1 MKKTLKNLD
10 VLALPAEKTLDLT
23 VEAGAEVWVQEEEG
37 NLREREILMTLK
49 QGARVHWITRSEAH
63 AEAKAKALIKK
74 KFILEE
80 GAELDY
86 FHHVFGNC
94 EDSTEVVLKGGE
106 SRVHSQTL
114 FFGQDSEKQNLTVNH
129 VHQGKNTR
137 SKMISRGAVKDSAY
151 SHFFG
156 NITMQPGCSG
166 ADGSLEEHN
175 LLLSSGSKIE
185 AVPAL
190 EVHHDEVQA
199 SHSATLERIDDEKL
213 FYLQSRGLSSRE
225 AMELLVEGFFWDA
238 LRKCPNL
245 AFSERIFKELLRCL

>member
-1 MKKTLKNLD
+1 MEKTLKNLD

-49 QGARVHWITRSEAH
+49 PGARVNWITGP
-63 AEAKAKALIKK
+63 KAKRQAKLKRVEK

-156 NITMQPGCSG
+156 K
-166 ADGSLEEHN
+166 D
-175 LLLSSGSKIE
+175 
-185 AVPAL
+185 
-190 EVHHDEVQA
+190 
-199 SHSATLERIDDEKL
+199 
-213 FYLQSRGLSSRE
+213 
-225 AMELLVEGFFWDA
+225 
-238 LRKCPNL
+238 RK
-245 AFSERIFKELLRCL
+245 SVV